1 MASARRGEAK
11 IHIDAPGEAV
21 WALLADVER
30 MGEWSPECY
39 RVEWLGDAKAPP
51 APGVRFKGWNRY
63 QNRLGLMKWA
73 VTCEVT
79 SVQPGHELSWT
90 TLHGDRPMVR
100 WTYRL
105 NPASGGTNLTETFEV
120 LWLDP
125 LARLAED
132 WWMRDRDRRRQQAME
147 QTLDRIKAVAESR

>member
-1 MASARRGEAK
+1 
-11 IHIDAPGEAV
+11 
-21 WALLADVER
+21 
-30 MGEWSPECY
+30 
-39 RVEWLGDAKAPP
+39 
-51 APGVRFKGWNRY
+51 
-63 QNRLGLMKWA
+63 
-73 VTCEVT
+73 
-79 SVQPGHELSWT
+79 
-90 TLHGDRPMVR
+90 MVR